1 MENRGYIAHLITN
14 QAVMGNCGQQSA
26 GSLRDYLPTEEAL
39 GKYLFVWE
47 VCSSSHTD
55 STDRKTSASFT
66 AWESWK

>member
-1 MENRGYIAHLITN
+1 MENRGYIAHLITK
-14 QAVMGNCGQQSA
+14 QGSDGKLCGQQSA

-47 VCSSSHTD
+47 ACSSSRTG
-55 STDRKTSASFT
+55 RKASASFT